1 MSYLGSEMHTVFDL
15 GNQHNNG
22 PHQDQIFGNP
32 IDLCFCL
39 ALWALCLAL
48 CPTPPPRTHTHPQK
62 GGGGGG
68 ETDFLSFLL

>member
-22 PHQDQIFGNP
+22 LHQDQIFGNP

-48 CPTPPPRTHTHPQK
+48 CPPPPPPHAHTHTLTPK
-62 GGGGGG
+62 MGG
-68 ETDFLSFLL
+68 ESDFLSFLL